1 MSFSQPCHFRCKMG
15 KNAFLRPKKA
25 KIKKSEENGPNL
37 IFNFT
42 WKYVPEL
49 FLWAPGAEKMTLSF
63 NFACFWSSNTSS
75 HNLGVMWRWN
85 QKRKSFGIYHYRE
98 ALKKNVNFCTIWV
111 KMGWVPIF
119 SHFSPIF
126 PEWKNQLL
134 LCYILTIYSNMD
146 RKYFLFMYS
155 TEAEPKKSNHRT
167 TGHETQTWIS
177 DGDDHDGKIV
187 YNRVAIVLRPRHMI
201 LKSCVT
207 LIS

>member
-1 MSFSQPCHFRCKMG
+1 MDTF
-15 KNAFLRPKKA
+15 
-25 KIKKSEENGPNL
+25 
-37 IFNFT
+37 
-42 WKYVPEL
+42 
-49 FLWAPGAEKMTLSF
+49 
-63 NFACFWSSNTSS
+63 
-75 HNLGVMWRWN
+75 
-85 QKRKSFGIYHYRE
+85 FGIYHYRE
-98 ALKKNVNFCTIWV
+98 AFKKNVNFCTIWV

-155 TEAEPKKSNHRT
+155 TETERKKAT
-167 TGHETQTWIS
+167 TTTRHEAQTWIS

-207 LIS
+207 LISYLIHKTYENHDIAIVMSPSRADPVLPWLGVFKYLYQCLSPGWEYLNIYISVSALAGSI